1 MNMISLIIIIF
12 TLLSGILWFLDMFV
26 FKPKRKAQLKEK
38 EKNQLVP
45 LTKKEKSEILDNTGM
60 MGAIA
65 DCFPI
70 LLVVFLVRSFL
81 YEPFRIPSA
90 SMMPTLL
97 RGDFILV
104 EKFSYG
110 IRNPFTNSVWFETDK
125 IKRGDVVVFKYPEE
139 PSVDYIKRIV
149 GLPGDKI
156 YVDDEKL
163 YIKKKDG
170 DVVEYIGFED
180 VEKQPY
186 LKFNEEY
193 PSESGVVFK
202 ENLLG
207 YEHKIMHDVNARILE
222 QFYVQSNQSYGEWVV
237 PEGHY
242 FAMGDNREHSR
253 DSRYWGFVPDELV
266 VGKAKIIWFSFTFDD
281 LFRAERVGV
290 IK

>member
-1 MNMISLIIIIF
+1 
-12 TLLSGILWFLDMFV
+12 MFV
-26 FKPKRKAQLKEK
+26 FKPKRKALLKEK
-38 EKNQLVP
+38 QKTQLVP
-45 LTKKEKSEILDNTGM
+45 LTKKEKCEILDNTGM

-110 IRNPFTNSVWFETDK
+110 IRNPFTNSVWFDTGK
-125 IKRGDVVVFKYPEE
+125 IERGDVVVFKYPEN
-139 PSVDYIKRIV
+139 PSIDYIKRIV

-156 YVDDEKL
+156 YVEDEKL

-193 PSESGVVFK
+193 PSEHGIVFK
-202 ENLLG
+202 ENLMG
-207 YEHKIMHDVNARILE
+207 YEHKIMHDANARILE

-266 VGKAKIIWFSFTFDD
+266 VGKAKIVWFSFTFEE
-281 LFRAERVGV
+281 LFRTERVGV